1 MVLLRL
7 VLEVCWILL
16 DDNCCIVIICN
27 NNSYII
33 QTSHFAPVITCIVTR
48 LQCNGVCCQVFVEL
62 SVNRPPPPEP
72 ASPSHTASS
81 VLRSPSLLP
90 PSSSS
95 PLPSSSVQP
104 GESALHS
111 WLFAETPGGKRT
123 RQPIYER
130 GRTRRWSKE
139 QRIGES
145 IWTFSWTSTVKQV

>member
-16 DDNCCIVIICN
+16 DDNCCIVIICSN

-48 LQCNGVCCQVFVEL
+48 LQCDGVCCQVFVEL

-104 GESALHS
+104 GESALRS
-111 WLFAETPGGKRT
+111 WLFAETTGGKRA
-123 RQPIYER
+123 RQPIDEI
-130 GRTRRWSKE
+130 GRTRRWRERAKNW
-139 QRIGES
+139 GVNLN
-145 IWTFSWTSTVKQV
+145 FFLNFNC